1 MGNLIRAETQLIL
14 YSGWTFGR
22 SVFSSDSPA
31 EETYAN
37 SDPSPG
43 MPGPALQSK
52 ACLIIEKKRN
62 LNFAD
67 CAHSK
72 TSKREKE
79 RER

>member
-1 MGNLIRAETQLIL
+1 MIRAETQLTL
-14 YSGWTFGR
+14 YSGWTFDC

-31 EETYAN
+31 EETYAH

-43 MPGPALQSK
+43 MPGPVLQSK
-52 ACLIIEKKRN
+52 ASLIIEKKSN
-62 LNFAD
+62 LSFAD

-79 RER
+79 KER